1 MKVLTYKSVYS
12 LVEMLIYVSIL
23 SVISFLMVS
32 TVLSF
37 IGSYRQLVA
46 LRIVEHSGIDAME
59 KMTRDIRAGTTI
71 DTVNSTFGTNP
82 GVLTL
87 ITTANN
93 VSTTTK
99 FYLQNGIVKVDI
111 NGSYFG
117 PITSST
123 ASTTSIVFTKLNS
136 SISNA
141 VKIDMTV
148 SATVGTTSRTK
159 TYHSTVIL
167 KGQ

>member
-1 MKVLTYKSVYS
+1 MKVLTYKSGYS

-71 DTVNSTFGTNP
+71 YTMNNKILLLKRFCKKEKKKEFFSAPNFFFFVFFDNP
-82 GVLTL
+82 FLK
-87 ITTANN
+87 I
-93 VSTTTK
+93 K
-99 FYLQNGIVKVDI
+99 FCGSGNIVCCG
-111 NGSYFG
+111 N
-117 PITSST
+117 
-123 ASTTSIVFTKLNS
+123 
-136 SISNA
+136 
-141 VKIDMTV
+141 
-148 SATVGTTSRTK
+148 
-159 TYHSTVIL
+159 
-167 KGQ
+167 